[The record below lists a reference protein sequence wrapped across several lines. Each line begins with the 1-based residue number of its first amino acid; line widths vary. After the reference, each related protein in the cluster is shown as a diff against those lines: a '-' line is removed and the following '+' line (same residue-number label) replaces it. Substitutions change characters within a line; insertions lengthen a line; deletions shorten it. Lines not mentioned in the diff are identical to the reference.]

1 MRRVFFLYLYV
12 LFMNGLHSGP
22 GRGAEAPIL
31 PADAGGLGCPES
43 FSPPPNPAHL
53 GSASR
58 EQQAPPLRGGP
69 LPEPQTPPSLCCQL
83 TPVYAKASATT
94 LPQGPAPLAAAFVTS
109 LHAAPAPLPSLPGAA
124 RSQSLLVSPKP
135 TIEQ

>member
-31 PADAGGLGCPES
+31 PADAGGLGCPGS
-43 FSPPPNPAHL
+43 LSPPPNPAHL

-58 EQQAPPLRGGP
+58 ETQAPPLKGRPPPGAPDPALTLLPTYTRLCQSLGGDPAPRARPIGRRLCDVTACSPSPPPVPSRSCP
-69 LPEPQTPPSLCCQL
+69 LP
-83 TPVYAKASATT
+83 V
-94 LPQGPAPLAAAFVTS
+94 PLS
-109 LHAAPAPLPSLPGAA
+109 
-124 RSQSLLVSPKP
+124 
-135 TIEQ
+135 